1 MENIWAWVA
10 IAVAAYA
17 FVPVFRREVNSW
29 IVKLADKVK
38 DDTLENPKVKG
49 QPELHFLED
58 VAFRMFERDNP
69 GDPRIAGGWNSLP
82 PEVRKEYIT
91 KAIDPLVGPEESQ
104 GAAAIQP
111 QLKS

>member
-1 MENIWAWVA
+1 LENFWAWVA
-10 IAVAAYA
+10 IAAAAYA
-17 FVPVFRREVNSW
+17 FVPIFRREVNSW

-38 DDTLENPKVKG
+38 DDTLVNPKVKE

-58 VAFRMFERDNP
+58 VAFRMFERNNP

-91 KAIDPLVGPEESQ
+91 KAINPLVGPEESESE
-104 GAAAIQP
+104 AATQS
-111 QLKS
+111 QLKP

>member
-1 MENIWAWVA
+1 MAWVA
-10 IAVAAYA
+10 IAAAAYA
-17 FVPVFRREVNSW
+17 FVPAFRREVNSW
-29 IVKLADKVK
+29 IVSLAGKVK
-38 DDTLENPKVKG
+38 DDTLDNPKVKE

-91 KAIDPLVGPEESQ
+91 KAIDPLVGTKESE
-104 GAAAIQP
+104 GEAATQP